1 MTILTKIYALAIL
14 FTLTS
19 CQFSCNVGDKK
30 NNKENTVISGSDKE
44 NAALA
49 GTTIKNDIEVE
60 AKDVKVKEV
69 YLANANGTP
78 LQKNEA
84 RLYEKIYV
92 VIKLDTGWTKINGK
106 SYVGAGERIST
117 SEGTVV
123 VDAEDIFKDNEA
135 EGFSPKDA
143 AVISLSAVITRK
155 AEGIDNYAVQFKAW
169 DKKGAGEVKGK
180 YKFKIVD

>member
-44 NAALA
+44 NAAL
-49 GTTIKNDIEVE
+49 E